1 MYAKTLRL
9 IVTIAFFMAFSY
21 HGVLASGDLI
31 KAQWRFSR
39 MVGSLLLRAGVLGY
53 KVTIS
58 DVLATV
64 GHRTGSLHALK
75 LAIDLNLYNEKGEY
89 LSRTEDHAPLGEY
102 WESIGGSWGGRFGDG
117 NHYSLEWEGRK

>member
-1 MYAKTLRL
+1 MYAKFLWM
-9 IVTIAFFMAFSY
+9 IVTVAFFFAFSY
-21 HGVLASGDLI
+21 HSVLASGALI
-31 KAQWRFSR
+31 KAQWKFSR
-39 MVGSLLLRAGVLGY
+39 MVGSLLLRASALEY
-53 KVTIS
+53 KVTIG
-58 DVLATV
+58 DVQAIA
-64 GHRTGSLHALK
+64 GHRKGSLHALK